1 MARKSDSTL
10 DRARI
15 LDAAY
20 ALLDEAGLDA
30 ITMRALAARLGVQAP
45 ALYWHIRDKADLMAL
60 LARNIHARARP
71 AAEAGTPQRWLLALG
86 RGLATAL
93 RRHRDAARLLASAS
107 PDRPPTADEAQAM
120 AQPLTDWGYSV
131 EQALAA
137 QAAVIS
143 LTLGWA
149 VYRGN
154 APMAEYLSSMFDL
167 DAAYDQGLV
176 RLVEGLTAR
185 T

>member
-45 ALYWHIRDKADLMAL
+45 ALYWHIHDKADLMAL
-60 LARNIHARARP
+60 LARDIYAGARP
-71 AAEAGTPQRWLLALG
+71 TAEAGTPERWLLALG

-93 RRHRDAARLLASAS
+93 RRHRDAAARL
-107 PDRPPTADEAQAM
+107 PPN
-120 AQPLTDWGYSV
+120 PLTPQTPHHPPSAHYRRLNK
-131 EQALAA
+131 QRR
-137 QAAVIS
+137 
-143 LTLGWA
+143 LTL
-149 VYRGN
+149 
-154 APMAEYLSSMFDL
+154 
-167 DAAYDQGLV
+167 
-176 RLVEGLTAR
+176 
-185 T
+185 